1 MPVST
6 VRDSDSAPQIAT
18 VRFGALIGW
27 RLPAAT
33 ALTLLVCYASVL
45 RGLVEQWSTDE
56 DMSHGFFVPL
66 AIAWIVWR
74 ERPRWLC
81 LTPRPDPRGIVLL
94 ALGAAIHLTSAVG
107 AGLFVGSV
115 AFVVSLAGAVLALG
129 GPAYLRAWAWPL
141 TLTLFM
147 LPKLAVVYNQLTL
160 PLQLAATR
168 LAAAALRLAHVHVI
182 MQGNILEVANY
193 RVAVE
198 EACNG
203 VRFLLPLVFLA
214 VLFAYYYDP
223 KPWMRVALAVTALP
237 LAVVANALRVGS
249 AVLLGSIHPA
259 LGEGIFHA
267 ASGALIFALCVPIL
281 GLVRHLINRVYEP
294 YAAA

>member
-1 MPVST
+1 MTAV
-6 VRDSDSAPQIAT
+6 
-18 VRFGALIGW
+18 AL
-27 RLPAAT
+27 LA
-33 ALTLLVCYASVL
+33 CYASVL
-45 RGLVEQWSTDE
+45 RGLADQWSTDE
-56 DMSHGFFVPL
+56 DMSHGFLIPL

-74 ERPRWLC
+74 ERSRWLG
-81 LTPRPDPRGIVLL
+81 LRPSPDPRGIALL

-160 PLQLAATR
+160 PLQLSATR
-168 LAAAALRLAHVHVI
+168 LAAAALRLAQVHVI

-203 VRFLLPLVFLA
+203 VRFLLPLAFLA
-214 VLFAYYYDP
+214 ALLAYYYDP
-223 KPWMRVALAVTALP
+223 KPWMRAALAIAAVP
-237 LAVVANALRVGS
+237 LAVLANALRVGS
-249 AVLLGSIHPA
+249 AVLLGSIYPA
-259 LGEGIFHA
+259 LGEGLFHA
-267 ASGALIFALCVPIL
+267 ISGALIFALCVPIL
-281 GLVRHLINRVYEP
+281 VLFRHLINRVYDR
-294 YAAA
+294 YAGA